1 MREPK
6 LTYHEIKLSRR
17 FFMKGTGAAALI
29 GTTIGT
35 ASLAGCAEQSDT
47 SAQEAQNMAAASS
60 EMNMERVNFD
70 AGYNRVN
77 TNSIKFDLTKMQ
89 NPGKQLDV
97 GMGIADMDFR
107 TLPEV
112 TAALKKR
119 LETENWGYEI
129 PPLDYPANIVD
140 WNKRRYNADVPKGNI
155 LNSVGVL
162 DGVLST
168 LNAYGK
174 EGDRVLL
181 ITPTYSSFF
190 STIHQANMVEAES
203 EMIRNADGRYEV
215 DWDDFEEQIASGI
228 KLFILCNPQNPT
240 GNCWTADELRRMGDI
255 CNAHGC
261 LVLAD
266 EIHCDFVM
274 GDNKYVPYAELG
286 EEYAMN
292 SVSYKSTSKS
302 FNLAAH
308 RTGYLFS
315 HNRDHIDAILKV
327 GHQRLLL
334 NIMGLIASNEA
345 LKHGDQY
352 IDRQNAYL
360 TENSKFVEQFCADRI
375 PDIKY
380 KAHEGTYLG
389 WLDITALIEK
399 LDAANKAAELTAYN
413 EANNVTYVD
422 FFGEEHIKRYNTGD
436 YMKEWFMDNAKIDI
450 NPGENY
456 GKGGAGFMRMNLATN
471 RATLEK
477 ALSNIEEAINTI

>member
-1 MREPK
+1 MK
-6 LTYHEIKLSRR
+6 NNDIKLSRR

-35 ASLAGCAEQSDT
+35 ATLTGCAEQSDT
-47 SAQEAQNMAAASS
+47 SAQETQNTAAPAT

-77 TNSIKFDLTKMQ
+77 TNSIKFDLIKMQ

-112 TAALKKR
+112 TAALKER
-119 LETENWGYEI
+119 LETENWGYEL

-140 WNKRRYNADVPKGNI
+140 W
-155 LNSVGVL
+155 
-162 DGVLST
+162 
-168 LNAYGK
+168 
-174 EGDRVLL
+174 
-181 ITPTYSSFF
+181 
-190 STIHQANMVEAES
+190 
-203 EMIRNADGRYEV
+203 
-215 DWDDFEEQIASGI
+215 DDFEAQIASGI

-255 CNAHGC
+255 CNEHGC

-345 LKHGDQY
+345 LKHGDEY

-360 TENSKFVEQFCADRI
+360 TENANFVEQFCAERI

-380 KAHEGTYLG
+380 KAHEGTYLA
-389 WLDITALIEK
+389 WLDVSPLIEK
-399 LDAANKAAELTAYN
+399 LDAASKAAELTAYN

-471 RATLEK
+471 RAMLEK